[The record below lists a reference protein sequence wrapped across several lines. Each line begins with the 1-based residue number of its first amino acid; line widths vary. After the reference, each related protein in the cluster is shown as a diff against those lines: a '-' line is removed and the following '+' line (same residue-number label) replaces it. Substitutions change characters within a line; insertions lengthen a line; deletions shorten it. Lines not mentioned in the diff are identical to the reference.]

1 MNTSSISV
9 PLLYKWT
16 EPAEGN
22 VQQSLQA
29 FVMQL
34 SEYLLLRAFLFF
46 LLRKHYVLIPDNVS
60 DSVAAKSATSESTTP
75 EIVSVTPTP
84 ESPTMRSPVP
94 LAPKETPSVMT
105 PETAIA
111 ASRVLGV
118 AVDESGDDLELQKT
132 KNYPSIAVN
141 QTVEIS
147 RVNRYLPCNVLSPGS
162 AASQPTQ
169 TMYLAIG
176 RSQLSLLSMV
186 RGSLKDAV
194 VQLVFSLYEL
204 LDICIEDTSRRTVS
218 IFVAMGE
225 GCDGRSR
232 RTSR

>member
-1 MNTSSISV
+1 M
-9 PLLYKWT
+9 
-16 EPAEGN
+16 
-22 VQQSLQA
+22 
-29 FVMQL
+29 
-34 SEYLLLRAFLFF
+34 
-46 LLRKHYVLIPDNVS
+46 
-60 DSVAAKSATSESTTP
+60 
-75 EIVSVTPTP
+75 
-84 ESPTMRSPVP
+84 
-94 LAPKETPSVMT
+94 MT
-105 PETAIA
+105 PEVAAA

-162 AASQPTQ
+162 GASQPSQ

-204 LDICIEDTSRRTVS
+204 LDICIEDNSRRTVS
-218 IFVAMGE
+218 IFVGMDGRL
-225 GCDGRSR
+225 DGRSR
-232 RTSR
+232 RTNR